1 MTSEET
7 YGLTLSALRALP
19 VEELP
24 AACARVRRFA
34 LSQTREK
41 AGHLAASL
49 GVAELTVA
57 LHYVLNTP
65 EDVLLWDVGHQAYVH
80 KIITD
85 RGSTFATQR
94 KPGGLSGFPKREES
108 PFDAFGVGHSS
119 TALSAALG
127 FWRADAATG
136 RRRQRVAV
144 VGDGALTGGM
154 AFEALNDGGGVGADV
169 LLILNDN
176 GLSIEPTVGALARGG
191 SSAYRGFF
199 ESLGWTY
206 LDAGLRAENTRMNS
220 DIPVDGNDCPAVVA
234 ALRAALSQPG
244 PRVLHVRTHRP
255 DPAEWGAPEKPAPED
270 AFQSLFADALVAA
283 ADADERIVA
292 LTAAM
297 APGAGLDRF
306 RSVYP
311 ARFFDVG
318 IAEQHAV
325 TTAAALAAAGRKPV
339 VSLYS
344 TFFQRAV
351 DQWIH
356 DVALQNLPVVLCL
369 DRSGWVGEDGPT
381 HHGVFDVAL
390 LRSIPNTTVYAPRDG
405 ASLARMLQRALALN
419 APTVLRYPR
428 GLAPHDDG
436 LVESE
441 EGALLLQ
448 KAGTGS
454 LKSAGL
460 QVNSTNAASAQRKTP
475 KAFAQNADAS
485 DAAIPCGIVPN
496 SASPDVVAAA
506 TARENILHWA
516 AGTTATSVAQHHPH
530 EAVWYVGRILPLP
543 AAALRAAADENPTAE
558 WHVWE
563 DAQSVGGLCEG
574 IAAWAAQHCPGL
586 RVVPHG
592 YGPAF
597 LAHGSGPAPL
607 FGDFNDG
614 LTAR

>member
-1 MTSEET
+1 M
-7 YGLTLSALRALP
+7 TLSALRALP

-49 GVAELTVA
+49 GAAELTVA

-65 EDVLLWDVGHQAYVH
+65 EDVLLWDVGHQAYLH

-85 RGSTFATQR
+85 RAGTFATQR

-108 PFDAFGVGHSS
+108 PFDAFGAGHSS

-154 AFEALNDGGGVGADV
+154 SFEALNDGGGAGADV

-191 SSAYRGFF
+191 ALAYRRFF

-206 LDAGLRAENTRMNS
+206 WDARLAETSSFPNS
-220 DIPVDGNDCPAVVA
+220 GIPVDGNDCPAVVA

-255 DPAEWGAPEKPAPED
+255 DPAEWGAPEKPAPAA
-270 AFQSLFADALVAA
+270 AFQSLFADALLAAAA
-283 ADADERIVA
+283 ADDRVVA

-306 RSVYP
+306 RAVHP
-311 ARFFDVG
+311 DRTVDVG

-369 DRSGWVGEDGPT
+369 DRAGWVGEDGPT

-390 LRSIPNTTVYAPRDG
+390 LRSIPNTTVYAPRNG
-405 ASLARMLQRALALN
+405 ATLARMLHRALDSGT
-419 APTVLRYPR
+419 PTVLRYPR
-428 GLAPHDDG
+428 GLAPQDDG

-441 EGALLLQ
+441 EGALLV
-448 KAGTGS
+448 
-454 LKSAGL
+454 
-460 QVNSTNAASAQRKTP
+460 QVATAAALREAAPQAAT
-475 KAFAQNADAS
+475 QNA
-485 DAAIPCGIVPN
+485 
-496 SASPDVVAAA
+496 
-506 TARENILHWA
+506 TAPKSILHWA
-516 AGTTATSVAQHHPH
+516 AGTTASAVAQHCPH
-530 EAVWYVGRILPLP
+530 DAVWYVGRIQPLP
-543 AAALRAAADENPTAE
+543 AGALRAAAHENPGAE

-563 DAQSVGGLCEG
+563 DAQAVGGLCEG
-574 IAAWAAQHCPGL
+574 IAAWAARNFPGL
-586 RVVPHG
+586 RVIPHG

-597 LAHGSGPAPL
+597 LPHGSGPAPL
-607 FGDFNDG
+607 FGDLHDG
-614 LTAR
+614 PIAPEGDR

>member
-1 MTSEET
+1 M
-7 YGLTLSALRALP
+7 TLSALRALP

-49 GVAELTVA
+49 GAAELTVA

-65 EDVLLWDVGHQAYVH
+65 EDVLLWDVGHQAYLH

-85 RGSTFATQR
+85 RAGTFATQR

-108 PFDAFGVGHSS
+108 PFDAFGAGHSS

-154 AFEALNDGGGVGADV
+154 SFEALNDGGGAGADV

-191 SSAYRGFF
+191 ALAYRRFF

-206 LDAGLRAENTRMNS
+206 WDARLAETSSFPNS
-220 DIPVDGNDCPAVVA
+220 GIPVDGNDCPAVVA

-255 DPAEWGAPEKPAPED
+255 DPAEWGAPEKPAPAA
-270 AFQSLFADALVAA
+270 AFQSLFADALLAAAA
-283 ADADERIVA
+283 ADNRVVA

-306 RSVYP
+306 RAVHP
-311 ARFFDVG
+311 DRTVDVG

-369 DRSGWVGEDGPT
+369 DRAGWVGEDGPT

-390 LRSIPNTTVYAPRDG
+390 LRSIPNTTVYAPRNG
-405 ASLARMLQRALALN
+405 ATLARMLHRALDSGT
-419 APTVLRYPR
+419 PTVLRYPR
-428 GLAPHDDG
+428 GLAPQDDG

-441 EGALLLQ
+441 EGALLV
-448 KAGTGS
+448 
-454 LKSAGL
+454 
-460 QVNSTNAASAQRKTP
+460 QVAT
-475 KAFAQNADAS
+475 
-485 DAAIPCGIVPN
+485 
-496 SASPDVVAAA
+496 AAA
-506 TARENILHWA
+506 LREAAPQAATQNVTAPKSILHWA
-516 AGTTATSVAQHHPH
+516 AGTTASAVAQHCPH
-530 EAVWYVGRILPLP
+530 DAVWYVGRIQPLP
-543 AAALRAAADENPTAE
+543 AGALRAAAHENPGAE

-563 DAQSVGGLCEG
+563 DAQAVGGLCEG
-574 IAAWAAQHCPGL
+574 IAAWAARHFPGL
-586 RVVPHG
+586 RVIPHG

-597 LAHGSGPAPL
+597 LPHGSGPAPL
-607 FGDFNDG
+607 FGDLHDG
-614 LTAR
+614 PIASEGV

>member
-1 MTSEET
+1 VTSEET
-7 YGLTLSALRALP
+7 YGLSLSALRALP

-24 AACARVRRFA
+24 AACARVRRFV

-49 GVAELTVA
+49 GAAELTVA

-65 EDVLLWDVGHQAYVH
+65 EDVLLWDVGHQAYLH

-85 RGSTFATQR
+85 RAGTFATQR
-94 KPGGLSGFPKREES
+94 TPGGLSGFPKREES

-119 TALSAALG
+119 TALSAAVG

-154 AFEALNDGGGVGADV
+154 SFEALNDGGGAGADV

-191 SSAYRGFF
+191 ASAYRRFF

-206 LDAGLRAENTRMNS
+206 WDARLAETSSFPNS
-220 DIPVDGNDCPAVVA
+220 GIPVDGNDCPAVVA

-255 DPAEWGAPEKPAPED
+255 DPAEWGAPEKPAPAA
-270 AFQSLFADALVAA
+270 AFQSLFADALLAAAA
-283 ADADERIVA
+283 ADNRVVA

-306 RSVYP
+306 RAVHP
-311 ARFFDVG
+311 DRTVDVG

-369 DRSGWVGEDGPT
+369 DRAGWVGEDGPT

-390 LRSIPNTTVYAPRDG
+390 LRSIPNTTVYAPRNG
-405 ASLARMLQRALALN
+405 ATLARMLHRALDSGT
-419 APTVLRYPR
+419 PTVLRYPR
-428 GLAPHDDG
+428 GLAPQDDG

-441 EGALLLQ
+441 EGALLV
-448 KAGTGS
+448 
-454 LKSAGL
+454 
-460 QVNSTNAASAQRKTP
+460 QVAT
-475 KAFAQNADAS
+475 
-485 DAAIPCGIVPN
+485 
-496 SASPDVVAAA
+496 AAA
-506 TARENILHWA
+506 LREAAPQAATQNVTAPKSILHWA
-516 AGTTATSVAQHHPH
+516 AGTTASAVAQHCPH
-530 EAVWYVGRILPLP
+530 DAVWYVGRIQPLP
-543 AAALRAAADENPTAE
+543 AGALRAAAHENPGAE

-563 DAQSVGGLCEG
+563 DAQAVGGLCEG
-574 IAAWAAQHCPGL
+574 IAAWAARHFPGL

-597 LAHGSGPAPL
+597 LPHGSGPAPL
-607 FGDFNDG
+607 FGDLNDG
-614 LTAR
+614 PIASEGV

>member
-1 MTSEET
+1 M
-7 YGLTLSALRALP
+7 TLSALRALP

-49 GVAELTVA
+49 GAAELTVA

-65 EDVLLWDVGHQAYVH
+65 EDVLLWDVGHQAYLH

-85 RGSTFATQR
+85 RAGTFATQR

-108 PFDAFGVGHSS
+108 PFDAFGAGHSS

-154 AFEALNDGGGVGADV
+154 SFEALNDGGGAGADV

-191 SSAYRGFF
+191 ALAYRRFF

-206 LDAGLRAENTRMNS
+206 WDARLAETSSFPNS
-220 DIPVDGNDCPAVVA
+220 GIPVDGNDCPAVVA

-255 DPAEWGAPEKPAPED
+255 DPAEWGAPEKPAPAA
-270 AFQSLFADALVAA
+270 AFQSLFADALLAAAA
-283 ADADERIVA
+283 ADNRVVA

-306 RSVYP
+306 RAVHP
-311 ARFFDVG
+311 DRTVDVG

-369 DRSGWVGEDGPT
+369 DRAGWVGEDGPT

-390 LRSIPNTTVYAPRDG
+390 LRSIPNTTVYAPRNG
-405 ASLARMLQRALALN
+405 ATLARMLHRALDSGT
-419 APTVLRYPR
+419 PTVLRYPR
-428 GLAPHDDG
+428 GLAPQDDG

-441 EGALLLQ
+441 EGALLV
-448 KAGTGS
+448 
-454 LKSAGL
+454 
-460 QVNSTNAASAQRKTP
+460 QVAT
-475 KAFAQNADAS
+475 
-485 DAAIPCGIVPN
+485 
-496 SASPDVVAAA
+496 AAA
-506 TARENILHWA
+506 LREAAPQAATQNVTAPKSILHWA
-516 AGTTATSVAQHHPH
+516 AGTTASAVAQHCPH
-530 EAVWYVGRILPLP
+530 DAVWYVGRIQPLP
-543 AAALRAAADENPTAE
+543 AGALRAAAHENPGAE

-563 DAQSVGGLCEG
+563 DAQAVGGLCEG
-574 IAAWAAQHCPGL
+574 IAAWAARNFPGL
-586 RVVPHG
+586 RVIPHG

-597 LAHGSGPAPL
+597 LPHGSGPAPL
-607 FGDFNDG
+607 FGDLNDG
-614 LTAR
+614 PIASEGV

>member
-1 MTSEET
+1 M
-7 YGLTLSALRALP
+7 TLSALRALP

-49 GVAELTVA
+49 GAAELTVA

-65 EDVLLWDVGHQAYVH
+65 EDVLLWDVGHQAYLH

-85 RGSTFATQR
+85 RAGTFATQR

-108 PFDAFGVGHSS
+108 PFDAFGAGHSS

-154 AFEALNDGGGVGADV
+154 SFEALNDGGGAGADV

-191 SSAYRGFF
+191 ALAYRRFF

-206 LDAGLRAENTRMNS
+206 WDARLAETSSFPNS
-220 DIPVDGNDCPAVVA
+220 GIPVDGNDCPAVVA

-255 DPAEWGAPEKPAPED
+255 DPAEWGTPEKPAPAA
-270 AFQSLFADALVAA
+270 AFQSLFADALLAAAA
-283 ADADERIVA
+283 ADNRVVA

-306 RSVYP
+306 RAVHP
-311 ARFFDVG
+311 DRTVDVG

-369 DRSGWVGEDGPT
+369 DRAGWVGEDGPT

-390 LRSIPNTTVYAPRDG
+390 LRSIPNTTVYAPRNG
-405 ASLARMLQRALALN
+405 ATLARMLHRALDSGT
-419 APTVLRYPR
+419 PTVLRYPR
-428 GLAPHDDG
+428 GLAPQDDG

-441 EGALLLQ
+441 EGALLV
-448 KAGTGS
+448 
-454 LKSAGL
+454 
-460 QVNSTNAASAQRKTP
+460 QVATAAALREAAPQAAT
-475 KAFAQNADAS
+475 QNA
-485 DAAIPCGIVPN
+485 
-496 SASPDVVAAA
+496 
-506 TARENILHWA
+506 TAPKSILHWA
-516 AGTTATSVAQHHPH
+516 AGTTASAVAQHCPH
-530 EAVWYVGRILPLP
+530 DAVWYVGRIQPLP
-543 AAALRAAADENPTAE
+543 AGALRAAAQENPGAE

-563 DAQSVGGLCEG
+563 DAQAVGGLCEG
-574 IAAWAAQHCPGL
+574 IAAWAARNFPGL
-586 RVVPHG
+586 RVIPHG

-597 LAHGSGPAPL
+597 LPHGSGPAPL
-607 FGDFNDG
+607 FGDLHDG
-614 LTAR
+614 PIASEGVL

>member
-1 MTSEET
+1 M
-7 YGLTLSALRALP
+7 TLSALRALP

-49 GVAELTVA
+49 GAAELTVA

-65 EDVLLWDVGHQAYVH
+65 EDVLLWDVGHQAYLH

-85 RGSTFATQR
+85 RAGTFATQR

-108 PFDAFGVGHSS
+108 PFDAFGAGHSS

-154 AFEALNDGGGVGADV
+154 SFEALNDGGGTGADV

-191 SSAYRGFF
+191 ALAYRRFF

-206 LDAGLRAENTRMNS
+206 WDARLAETSSFPNS
-220 DIPVDGNDCPAVVA
+220 GIPVDGNDCPAVVA

-255 DPAEWGAPEKPAPED
+255 DPAEWGAPEKPAPAA
-270 AFQSLFADALVAA
+270 AFQSLFADALLAAAA
-283 ADADERIVA
+283 ADNRVVA

-306 RSVYP
+306 RAVHP
-311 ARFFDVG
+311 DRTVDVG

-369 DRSGWVGEDGPT
+369 DRAGWVGEDGPT

-390 LRSIPNTTVYAPRDG
+390 LRSIPNTTVYAPRNG
-405 ASLARMLQRALALN
+405 ATLARMLHRALDSGT
-419 APTVLRYPR
+419 PTVLRYPR
-428 GLAPHDDG
+428 GLAPQDDG

-441 EGALLLQ
+441 EGALLV
-448 KAGTGS
+448 
-454 LKSAGL
+454 
-460 QVNSTNAASAQRKTP
+460 QVAT
-475 KAFAQNADAS
+475 
-485 DAAIPCGIVPN
+485 
-496 SASPDVVAAA
+496 AAA
-506 TARENILHWA
+506 LREAAPQAATQNVTAPKSILHWA
-516 AGTTATSVAQHHPH
+516 AGTTASAVAQHCPH
-530 EAVWYVGRILPLP
+530 DAVWYVGRIQPLP
-543 AAALRAAADENPTAE
+543 AGALRAAAHENPGAE

-563 DAQSVGGLCEG
+563 DAQAVGGLCEG
-574 IAAWAAQHCPGL
+574 IAAWAARNFPGL
-586 RVVPHG
+586 RVIPHG

-597 LAHGSGPAPL
+597 LPHGSGPAPL
-607 FGDFNDG
+607 FGDLNDG
-614 LTAR
+614 PIASEGV

>member
-1 MTSEET
+1 M
-7 YGLTLSALRALP
+7 TLSALRALP

-49 GVAELTVA
+49 GAAELTVA

-65 EDVLLWDVGHQAYVH
+65 EDVLLWDVGHQAYLH

-85 RGSTFATQR
+85 RADTFVTQR

-154 AFEALNDGGGVGADV
+154 SFEALNDGGGAGADV

-191 SSAYRGFF
+191 ALAYRRFF

-206 LDAGLRAENTRMNS
+206 LDARLVETPSFPNS
-220 DIPVDGNDCPAVVA
+220 GIPVDGNDCPALVA

-255 DPAEWGAPEKPAPED
+255 DPAEWGSPEKPAPAA
-270 AFQSLFADALVAA
+270 AFQSHFADALLAAAA
-283 ADADERIVA
+283 ADDRVVA

-306 RSVYP
+306 RAVHP
-311 ARFFDVG
+311 DRTFDVG

-369 DRSGWVGEDGPT
+369 DRAGWVGEDGPT

-390 LRSIPNTTVYAPRDG
+390 LRSIPNTTVYAPRNG
-405 ASLARMLQRALALN
+405 ATLARMLHRALDSGT
-419 APTVLRYPR
+419 PTVLRYPR
-428 GLAPHDDG
+428 GLAPQDDG
-436 LVESE
+436 LVESA
-441 EGALLLQ
+441 EGALLFQ
-448 KAGTGS
+448 EAT
-454 LKSAGL
+454 
-460 QVNSTNAASAQRKTP
+460 AAALREAAPEAAT
-475 KAFAQNADAS
+475 QNA
-485 DAAIPCGIVPN
+485 
-496 SASPDVVAAA
+496 
-506 TARENILHWA
+506 TAPKSILHWA
-516 AGTTATSVAQHHPH
+516 AGTTASAVAQHCPH
-530 EAVWYVGRILPLP
+530 DAVWYVGRIQPLP
-543 AAALRAAADENPTAE
+543 EGALRAAAHANPGAE

-563 DAQSVGGLCEG
+563 DAQAVGGLCEG
-574 IAAWAAQHCPGL
+574 IAAWAARHFPGL

-597 LAHGSGPAPL
+597 LPHGSGPAPL
-607 FGDFNDG
+607 FGDLNDG
-614 LTAR
+614 PIASEGV

>member
-1 MTSEET
+1 M
-7 YGLTLSALRALP
+7 TLSALRALP

-24 AACARVRRFA
+24 AACARVRRFV

-49 GVAELTVA
+49 GAAELTVA

-65 EDVLLWDVGHQAYVH
+65 EDVLLWDVGHQAYLH

-85 RGSTFATQR
+85 RAGTFATQR

-154 AFEALNDGGGVGADV
+154 SFEALNDGGGAGADV

-176 GLSIEPTVGALARGG
+176 GMSIEPTVGALARGG
-191 SSAYRGFF
+191 SSAYRRFF

-206 LDAGLRAENTRMNS
+206 LHAGLGAENTQLNS
-220 DIPVDGNDCPAVVA
+220 EIPVDGNDCPAVVA

-255 DPAEWGAPEKPAPED
+255 DPAEWGSAEKPAPAA
-270 AFQSLFADALVAA
+270 AFQSLFADALLAAAA
-283 ADADERIVA
+283 ADDRVVA

-306 RSVYP
+306 RAVHP
-311 ARFFDVG
+311 DRTFDVG

-369 DRSGWVGEDGPT
+369 DRAGWVGEDGPT

-390 LRSIPNTTVYAPRDG
+390 LRSIPNTTVYAPRNG
-405 ASLARMLQRALALN
+405 ATLARMLRRALDSGT
-419 APTVLRYPR
+419 PTVLRYPR
-428 GLAPHDDG
+428 GLAPQDDG

-448 KAGTGS
+448 EAG
-454 LKSAGL
+454 AI
-460 QVNSTNAASAQRKTP
+460 SAQATVATQNVSAP
-475 KAFAQNADAS
+475 K
-485 DAAIPCGIVPN
+485 
-496 SASPDVVAAA
+496 
-506 TARENILHWA
+506 NILHWA
-516 AGTTATSVAQHHPH
+516 AGTTASAVAQHYPH
-530 EAVWYVGRILPLP
+530 DAVWYVGRIQPLP
-543 AAALRAAADENPTAE
+543 VAALRATAHENPGAE

-563 DAQSVGGLCEG
+563 DAQAVGGLCEG
-574 IAAWAAQHCPGL
+574 IAAWAALHFPGL

-597 LAHGSGPAPL
+597 LPHGSGPAPL
-607 FGDFNDG
+607 FGDLHDG
-614 LTAR
+614 RTASEGA

>member
-1 MTSEET
+1 M
-7 YGLTLSALRALP
+7 TLSALRALP

-49 GVAELTVA
+49 GAAELTVA

-65 EDVLLWDVGHQAYVH
+65 EDVLLWDVGHQAYLH

-85 RGSTFATQR
+85 RAGTFATQR
-94 KPGGLSGFPKREES
+94 KPGGLSGFPKRAES
-108 PFDAFGVGHSS
+108 PFDAFGAGHSS

-154 AFEALNDGGGVGADV
+154 SFEALNDGGGAGADV

-191 SSAYRGFF
+191 ALAYRRFF

-206 LDAGLRAENTRMNS
+206 WDARLAETSSFPNS
-220 DIPVDGNDCPAVVA
+220 GIPVDGNDCPAVVA

-255 DPAEWGAPEKPAPED
+255 DPAEWGAPEKPAPAA
-270 AFQSLFADALVAA
+270 AFQSLFADALLAAAA
-283 ADADERIVA
+283 ADNRVVA

-306 RSVYP
+306 RAVHP
-311 ARFFDVG
+311 DRTVDVG

-369 DRSGWVGEDGPT
+369 DRAGWVGEDGPT

-390 LRSIPNTTVYAPRDG
+390 LRSIPNTTVYAPRNG
-405 ASLARMLQRALALN
+405 ATLARMLHRALDSGT
-419 APTVLRYPR
+419 PTVLRYPR
-428 GLAPHDDG
+428 GLAPQDDG

-441 EGALLLQ
+441 EGALLV
-448 KAGTGS
+448 
-454 LKSAGL
+454 
-460 QVNSTNAASAQRKTP
+460 QVATAAALREAAPQAAT
-475 KAFAQNADAS
+475 QNA
-485 DAAIPCGIVPN
+485 
-496 SASPDVVAAA
+496 
-506 TARENILHWA
+506 TAPKSILHWA
-516 AGTTATSVAQHHPH
+516 AGTTASAVAQHCPH
-530 EAVWYVGRILPLP
+530 DAVWYVGRIQPLP
-543 AAALRAAADENPTAE
+543 AGALRAAAHENPGAE

-563 DAQSVGGLCEG
+563 DAQAVGGLCEG
-574 IAAWAAQHCPGL
+574 IAAWAARNFPGL
-586 RVVPHG
+586 RVIPHG

-597 LAHGSGPAPL
+597 LPHGSGPAPL
-607 FGDFNDG
+607 FGDLHDG
-614 LTAR
+614 PIASEGVL

>member
-1 MTSEET
+1 MT
-7 YGLTLSALRALP
+7 LRALRALP

-49 GVAELTVA
+49 GAAELTVA

-65 EDVLLWDVGHQAYVH
+65 EDVLLWDVGHQAYLH

-85 RGSTFATQR
+85 RAGTFATQR
-94 KPGGLSGFPKREES
+94 TPGGLSGFPKREES

-154 AFEALNDGGGVGADV
+154 SFEALNDGGGAGADV

-191 SSAYRGFF
+191 ASAYRRFF

-206 LDAGLRAENTRMNS
+206 WDARLAETSSFPNS
-220 DIPVDGNDCPAVVA
+220 GIPVDGNDCPSVVT

-255 DPAEWGAPEKPAPED
+255 DPAEWGSPEKPAPAA
-270 AFQSLFADALVAA
+270 AFQSLFADALLAAAA
-283 ADADERIVA
+283 ADDRVVA

-306 RSVYP
+306 RAVHP
-311 ARFFDVG
+311 DRTVDVG

-369 DRSGWVGEDGPT
+369 DRAGWVGEDGPT

-390 LRSIPNTTVYAPRDG
+390 LRSIPNTTVYAPRNG
-405 ASLARMLQRALALN
+405 ATLARMLHRALDSGT
-419 APTVLRYPR
+419 PTVLRYPR
-428 GLAPHDDG
+428 GFAPQDDG

-441 EGALLLQ
+441 EGALLV
-448 KAGTGS
+448 
-454 LKSAGL
+454 
-460 QVNSTNAASAQRKTP
+460 QVAT
-475 KAFAQNADAS
+475 
-485 DAAIPCGIVPN
+485 
-496 SASPDVVAAA
+496 AAA
-506 TARENILHWA
+506 LREAAPQAATQNVTAPKSILHWA
-516 AGTTATSVAQHHPH
+516 AGTTASAVAQHCPH
-530 EAVWYVGRILPLP
+530 DAVWYVGRIQPLP
-543 AAALRAAADENPTAE
+543 AGALRAAAHENPGAE

-563 DAQSVGGLCEG
+563 DAQAVGGLCEG
-574 IAAWAAQHCPGL
+574 IAAWAARNFPGL
-586 RVVPHG
+586 RVIPHG

-597 LAHGSGPAPL
+597 LPHGSGPAPL
-607 FGDFNDG
+607 FGDLNDG
-614 LTAR
+614 PIASEGV

>member
-24 AACARVRRFA
+24 AACARVRRFV

-49 GVAELTVA
+49 GAAELTVA

-65 EDVLLWDVGHQAYVH
+65 EDVLLWDVGHQAYLH

-85 RGSTFATQR
+85 RAGTFATQR
-94 KPGGLSGFPKREES
+94 TPGGLSGFPKREES

-154 AFEALNDGGGVGADV
+154 AFEALNDGGGAGADV

-191 SSAYRGFF
+191 ASAYRRFF

-206 LDAGLRAENTRMNS
+206 WDARLAETSSVPNS
-220 DIPVDGNDCPAVVA
+220 GIPVDGNDCPAVVA

-255 DPAEWGAPEKPAPED
+255 NPAEWGSPEKPAPAA
-270 AFQSLFADALVAA
+270 AFQSLFADALLAAAA
-283 ADADERIVA
+283 ADDRVVA

-306 RSVYP
+306 RAVHP
-311 ARFFDVG
+311 DRTFDVG

-369 DRSGWVGEDGPT
+369 DRAGWVGEDGPT

-390 LRSIPNTTVYAPRDG
+390 LRSIPNTTVYAPRNG
-405 ASLARMLQRALALN
+405 ASLARMLQRALDSDT
-419 APTVLRYPR
+419 PTVLRYPR
-428 GLAPHDDG
+428 GLAPQDDG

-441 EGALLLQ
+441 EGALLVQ
-448 KAGTGS
+448 EA
-454 LKSAGL
+454 
-460 QVNSTNAASAQRKTP
+460 AASAHG
-475 KAFAQNADAS
+475 ASQNF
-485 DAAIPCGIVPN
+485 
-496 SASPDVVAAA
+496 SASK
-506 TARENILHWA
+506 IIHWA
-516 AGTTATSVAQHHPH
+516 AGTTASAVAQHYPH
-530 EAVWYVGRILPLP
+530 DSVWYLGRIQPLP
-543 AAALRAAADENPTAE
+543 VAALRAAAHENPGAE

-563 DAQSVGGLCEG
+563 DAQAVGGVCEG
-574 IAAWAAQHCPGL
+574 IAAWAARHFPGL

-597 LAHGSGPAPL
+597 LPHGSGPAPL
-607 FGDFNDG
+607 FGDLNDG
-614 LTAR
+614 RIEPEGA

>member
-1 MTSEET
+1 M
-7 YGLTLSALRALP
+7 TLSALRALP

-49 GVAELTVA
+49 GAAELTVA

-65 EDVLLWDVGHQAYVH
+65 DDVLLWDVGHQAYLH

-85 RGSTFATQR
+85 RAGTFATQR

-108 PFDAFGVGHSS
+108 PFDAFGAGHSS

-154 AFEALNDGGGVGADV
+154 SFEALNDGGGAGADV

-191 SSAYRGFF
+191 ALAYRRFF

-206 LDAGLRAENTRMNS
+206 WDARLAETSSFPNS
-220 DIPVDGNDCPAVVA
+220 GIPVDGNDCPAVVA

-255 DPAEWGAPEKPAPED
+255 DPAEWGAPEKPAPAA
-270 AFQSLFADALVAA
+270 AFQSLFADALLAAAA
-283 ADADERIVA
+283 ADNRVVA

-306 RSVYP
+306 RAVHP
-311 ARFFDVG
+311 DRTVDVG

-369 DRSGWVGEDGPT
+369 DRAGWVGEDGPT

-390 LRSIPNTTVYAPRDG
+390 LRSIPNTTVYAPRNG
-405 ASLARMLQRALALN
+405 ATLARMLHRALDSGT
-419 APTVLRYPR
+419 PTVLRYPR
-428 GLAPHDDG
+428 GLAPQDDG

-441 EGALLLQ
+441 EGALLV
-448 KAGTGS
+448 
-454 LKSAGL
+454 
-460 QVNSTNAASAQRKTP
+460 QVAT
-475 KAFAQNADAS
+475 
-485 DAAIPCGIVPN
+485 
-496 SASPDVVAAA
+496 AAA
-506 TARENILHWA
+506 LREAAPQAATQNVTAPKSILHWA
-516 AGTTATSVAQHHPH
+516 AGTTASAVAQHCPH
-530 EAVWYVGRILPLP
+530 DAVWYVGRIQPLP
-543 AAALRAAADENPTAE
+543 AGALRAAAHENPGAE

-563 DAQSVGGLCEG
+563 DAQAVGGLCEG
-574 IAAWAAQHCPGL
+574 IAAWAARNFPGL
-586 RVVPHG
+586 RVIPHG

-597 LAHGSGPAPL
+597 LPHGSGPAPL
-607 FGDFNDG
+607 FGDLHDG
-614 LTAR
+614 PIASEGV

>member
-1 MTSEET
+1 M
-7 YGLTLSALRALP
+7 TLSALRALP

-49 GVAELTVA
+49 GAAELTVA

-65 EDVLLWDVGHQAYVH
+65 EDVLLWDVGHQAYLH

-85 RGSTFATQR
+85 RAGTFATQR

-108 PFDAFGVGHSS
+108 PFDAFGAGHSS

-154 AFEALNDGGGVGADV
+154 SFEALNDGGGAGADV

-191 SSAYRGFF
+191 ALAYRRFF

-206 LDAGLRAENTRMNS
+206 WDARLAETSSFPNS
-220 DIPVDGNDCPAVVA
+220 GIPVDGNDCPAVVA

-255 DPAEWGAPEKPAPED
+255 DPAEWGAPEKPAPAA
-270 AFQSLFADALVAA
+270 AFQSLFADALLAAAA
-283 ADADERIVA
+283 ADNRVVA

-306 RSVYP
+306 RAVHP
-311 ARFFDVG
+311 DRTVDVG

-369 DRSGWVGEDGPT
+369 DRAGWVGEDGPT

-390 LRSIPNTTVYAPRDG
+390 LRSIPNTTVYAPRNG
-405 ASLARMLQRALALN
+405 ATLARMLHRALDSGT
-419 APTVLRYPR
+419 PTVLRYPR
-428 GLAPHDDG
+428 GLAPQDDG

-441 EGALLLQ
+441 EGALLV
-448 KAGTGS
+448 
-454 LKSAGL
+454 
-460 QVNSTNAASAQRKTP
+460 QVAT
-475 KAFAQNADAS
+475 
-485 DAAIPCGIVPN
+485 
-496 SASPDVVAAA
+496 AAA
-506 TARENILHWA
+506 LREAAPQAATQNVTAPKSILHWA
-516 AGTTATSVAQHHPH
+516 AGTTASAVAQHCPH
-530 EAVWYVGRILPLP
+530 DAVWYVGRIQPLP
-543 AAALRAAADENPTAE
+543 AGALRAAAHENPGAE

-563 DAQSVGGLCEG
+563 DAQAVGGLCEG
-574 IAAWAAQHCPGL
+574 IAAWAARNFPGL

-597 LAHGSGPAPL
+597 LPHGSGPAPL
-607 FGDFNDG
+607 FGDLNDG
-614 LTAR
+614 PIASEGV

>member
-1 MTSEET
+1 M
-7 YGLTLSALRALP
+7 TLSALRALP

-65 EDVLLWDVGHQAYVH
+65 EDVLLWDVGHQAYLH

-85 RGSTFATQR
+85 RAGTFATQR

-108 PFDAFGVGHSS
+108 PFDAFGAGHSS

-154 AFEALNDGGGVGADV
+154 SFEALNDGGGAGADV

-191 SSAYRGFF
+191 ALAYRRFF

-206 LDAGLRAENTRMNS
+206 WDARLAETSSFPNS
-220 DIPVDGNDCPAVVA
+220 GIPVDGNDCPAVVA

-255 DPAEWGAPEKPAPED
+255 DPAEWGSPEKPAPAA
-270 AFQSLFADALVAA
+270 AFQSLFADALLAAAA
-283 ADADERIVA
+283 ADDRVVA

-306 RSVYP
+306 RAVHP
-311 ARFFDVG
+311 DRTVDVG

-369 DRSGWVGEDGPT
+369 DRAGWVGEDGPT

-390 LRSIPNTTVYAPRDG
+390 LRSIPNTTVYAPRNG
-405 ASLARMLQRALALN
+405 ATLARMLHRALDSGT
-419 APTVLRYPR
+419 PTVLRYPR
-428 GLAPHDDG
+428 GLAPQDDG

-441 EGALLLQ
+441 EGALLV
-448 KAGTGS
+448 
-454 LKSAGL
+454 
-460 QVNSTNAASAQRKTP
+460 QVAT
-475 KAFAQNADAS
+475 
-485 DAAIPCGIVPN
+485 
-496 SASPDVVAAA
+496 AAA
-506 TARENILHWA
+506 LREAAPQAATQNVTAPKSILHWA
-516 AGTTATSVAQHHPH
+516 AGTTASAVAQHCPH
-530 EAVWYVGRILPLP
+530 DAVWYVGRIQPLP
-543 AAALRAAADENPTAE
+543 AGALRAAAHENPGAE

-563 DAQSVGGLCEG
+563 DAQAVGGLCEG
-574 IAAWAAQHCPGL
+574 IAAWAARNFPGL

-597 LAHGSGPAPL
+597 LPHGSGPAPL
-607 FGDFNDG
+607 FGDLHDG
-614 LTAR
+614 PIASEGV

>member
-1 MTSEET
+1 M
-7 YGLTLSALRALP
+7 TLSALRALP

-49 GVAELTVA
+49 GAAELTVA

-65 EDVLLWDVGHQAYVH
+65 EDVLLWDVGHQAYLH

-85 RGSTFATQR
+85 RAGTFATQR

-108 PFDAFGVGHSS
+108 PFDAFGAGHSS

-154 AFEALNDGGGVGADV
+154 SFEALNDGGGAGADV

-191 SSAYRGFF
+191 ALAYRRFF

-206 LDAGLRAENTRMNS
+206 WDARLAETSSFPNS
-220 DIPVDGNDCPAVVA
+220 GIPVDGNDCPAVVA

-255 DPAEWGAPEKPAPED
+255 DPAEWGAPEKPAPAA
-270 AFQSLFADALVAA
+270 AFQSLFADALLAAAA
-283 ADADERIVA
+283 ADNRVVA

-306 RSVYP
+306 RAVHP
-311 ARFFDVG
+311 DRTVDVG

-369 DRSGWVGEDGPT
+369 DRAGWVGEDGPT

-390 LRSIPNTTVYAPRDG
+390 LRSIPNTTVYAPRNG
-405 ASLARMLQRALALN
+405 ATLARMLHRALDSGT
-419 APTVLRYPR
+419 PTVLRYPR
-428 GLAPHDDG
+428 GLAPQDDG

-441 EGALLLQ
+441 EGALLV
-448 KAGTGS
+448 
-454 LKSAGL
+454 
-460 QVNSTNAASAQRKTP
+460 QVAT
-475 KAFAQNADAS
+475 
-485 DAAIPCGIVPN
+485 
-496 SASPDVVAAA
+496 AAA
-506 TARENILHWA
+506 LREAAPQAATQNVTAPKSILHWA
-516 AGTTATSVAQHHPH
+516 AGTTASAVAQHCPH
-530 EAVWYVGRILPLP
+530 DAVWYVGRIQPLP
-543 AAALRAAADENPTAE
+543 AGALRAAAHENPGAE

-563 DAQSVGGLCEG
+563 DAQAVGGLCEG
-574 IAAWAAQHCPGL
+574 IAAWAARNFPGL
-586 RVVPHG
+586 RVIPHG

-597 LAHGSGPAPL
+597 LPHGSGPAPL
-607 FGDFNDG
+607 FGDLHDG
-614 LTAR
+614 PIASEGV

>member
-1 MTSEET
+1 M
-7 YGLTLSALRALP
+7 TLSALRALP

-65 EDVLLWDVGHQAYVH
+65 EDVLLWDVGHQAYLH

-85 RGSTFATQR
+85 RAGTFATQR

-108 PFDAFGVGHSS
+108 PFDAFGAGHSS

-154 AFEALNDGGGVGADV
+154 SFEALNDGGGAGADV

-191 SSAYRGFF
+191 ALAYRRFF

-206 LDAGLRAENTRMNS
+206 WDARLAETSSFPNS
-220 DIPVDGNDCPAVVA
+220 GIPVDGNDCPAVVA

-255 DPAEWGAPEKPAPED
+255 DPAEWGAPEKPAPAA
-270 AFQSLFADALVAA
+270 AFQSLFADALLAAAA
-283 ADADERIVA
+283 ADDRVVA

-306 RSVYP
+306 RAVHP
-311 ARFFDVG
+311 DRTVDVG

-369 DRSGWVGEDGPT
+369 DRAGWVGEDGPT

-390 LRSIPNTTVYAPRDG
+390 LRSIPNTTVYAPRNG
-405 ASLARMLQRALALN
+405 ATLARMLHRALDSGT
-419 APTVLRYPR
+419 PTVLRYPR
-428 GLAPHDDG
+428 GLAPQDDG

-441 EGALLLQ
+441 EGALLV
-448 KAGTGS
+448 
-454 LKSAGL
+454 
-460 QVNSTNAASAQRKTP
+460 QVATAAALREAAPQAAT
-475 KAFAQNADAS
+475 QNA
-485 DAAIPCGIVPN
+485 
-496 SASPDVVAAA
+496 
-506 TARENILHWA
+506 TAPKSILHWA
-516 AGTTATSVAQHHPH
+516 AGTTASAVAQHCPH
-530 EAVWYVGRILPLP
+530 DAVWYVGRIQPLP
-543 AAALRAAADENPTAE
+543 AGALRAAAHENPGAE

-563 DAQSVGGLCEG
+563 DAQAVGGLCEG
-574 IAAWAAQHCPGL
+574 IAAWAARNFPGL
-586 RVVPHG
+586 RVIPHG

-597 LAHGSGPAPL
+597 LPHGSGPAPL
-607 FGDFNDG
+607 FGDLHDG
-614 LTAR
+614 PIASEGVL

>member
-1 MTSEET
+1 M
-7 YGLTLSALRALP
+7 TLSALRALP

-49 GVAELTVA
+49 GAAELTVA

-65 EDVLLWDVGHQAYVH
+65 EDVLLWDVGHQAYLH

-85 RGSTFATQR
+85 RAGTFATQR

-108 PFDAFGVGHSS
+108 PFDAFGAGHSS

-154 AFEALNDGGGVGADV
+154 SFEALNDGGGAGADV

-191 SSAYRGFF
+191 ALAYRRFF

-206 LDAGLRAENTRMNS
+206 WDARLAETSSFPNS
-220 DIPVDGNDCPAVVA
+220 GIPVDGNDCPAVVA

-255 DPAEWGAPEKPAPED
+255 DPAEWGAPEKPAPAA
-270 AFQSLFADALVAA
+270 AFQSLFADALLAAA
-283 ADADERIVA
+283 ADDRVVA

-306 RSVYP
+306 RAVHP
-311 ARFFDVG
+311 DRTVDVG

-369 DRSGWVGEDGPT
+369 DRAGWVGEDGPT

-390 LRSIPNTTVYAPRDG
+390 LRSIPNTTVYAPRNG
-405 ASLARMLQRALALN
+405 ATLARMLHRALDSGT
-419 APTVLRYPR
+419 PTVLRYPR
-428 GLAPHDDG
+428 GLAPQDDG

-441 EGALLLQ
+441 EGALLV
-448 KAGTGS
+448 
-454 LKSAGL
+454 
-460 QVNSTNAASAQRKTP
+460 QVATAAALREAAPQAAT
-475 KAFAQNADAS
+475 QNA
-485 DAAIPCGIVPN
+485 
-496 SASPDVVAAA
+496 
-506 TARENILHWA
+506 TAPKSILHWA
-516 AGTTATSVAQHHPH
+516 AGTTASAVAQHCPH
-530 EAVWYVGRILPLP
+530 DAVWYVGRIQPLP
-543 AAALRAAADENPTAE
+543 AGALRAAAHENPGAE

-563 DAQSVGGLCEG
+563 DAQAVGGLCEG
-574 IAAWAAQHCPGL
+574 IAAWAARNFPGL
-586 RVVPHG
+586 RVIPHG

-597 LAHGSGPAPL
+597 LPHGSGPAPL
-607 FGDFNDG
+607 FGDLHDG
-614 LTAR
+614 PIASEGV

>member
-7 YGLTLSALRALP
+7 YGMTLSALRALP

-49 GVAELTVA
+49 GAAELTVA

-65 EDVLLWDVGHQAYVH
+65 EDVLLWDVGHQAYLH

-85 RGSTFATQR
+85 RAGTFATQR

-108 PFDAFGVGHSS
+108 PFDAFGAGHSS

-154 AFEALNDGGGVGADV
+154 SFEALNDGGGTGADV

-191 SSAYRGFF
+191 ALAYRRFF

-206 LDAGLRAENTRMNS
+206 WDARLAETSSFPNS
-220 DIPVDGNDCPAVVA
+220 GIPVDGNDCPAVVA

-255 DPAEWGAPEKPAPED
+255 DPAEWGAPEKPAPAA
-270 AFQSLFADALVAA
+270 AFQSLFADALLAAAA
-283 ADADERIVA
+283 ADNRVVA

-306 RSVYP
+306 RAVHP
-311 ARFFDVG
+311 DRTVDVG

-369 DRSGWVGEDGPT
+369 DRAGWVGEDGPT

-390 LRSIPNTTVYAPRDG
+390 LRSIPNTTVYAPRNG
-405 ASLARMLQRALALN
+405 ATLARMLHRALDSGT
-419 APTVLRYPR
+419 PTVLRYPR
-428 GLAPHDDG
+428 GFAPQDDG

-441 EGALLLQ
+441 EGALLV
-448 KAGTGS
+448 
-454 LKSAGL
+454 
-460 QVNSTNAASAQRKTP
+460 QVAT
-475 KAFAQNADAS
+475 
-485 DAAIPCGIVPN
+485 
-496 SASPDVVAAA
+496 AAA
-506 TARENILHWA
+506 LREAAPQAATQNVTAPKSILHWA
-516 AGTTATSVAQHHPH
+516 AGTTASAVAQHCPH
-530 EAVWYVGRILPLP
+530 DAVWYVGRIQPLP
-543 AAALRAAADENPTAE
+543 AGALRAAAHENPGAE

-563 DAQSVGGLCEG
+563 DAQAVGGLCEG
-574 IAAWAAQHCPGL
+574 IAAWAARNFPGL
-586 RVVPHG
+586 RVIPHG

-597 LAHGSGPAPL
+597 LPHGSGPAPL
-607 FGDFNDG
+607 FGDLNDG
-614 LTAR
+614 PIASEGV

>member
-24 AACARVRRFA
+24 AACARVRRFV

-49 GVAELTVA
+49 GAAELTVA

-65 EDVLLWDVGHQAYVH
+65 EDVLLWDVGHQAYLH

-85 RGSTFATQR
+85 RAGTFATQR
-94 KPGGLSGFPKREES
+94 TPGGLSGFPKREES

-154 AFEALNDGGGVGADV
+154 AFEALNDGGGAGADV

-191 SSAYRGFF
+191 ASAYRRFF

-206 LDAGLRAENTRMNS
+206 WDARLAETSSVPNS
-220 DIPVDGNDCPAVVA
+220 GIPVDGNDCPAVVA

-255 DPAEWGAPEKPAPED
+255 NPAEWGSPEKPAPAA
-270 AFQSLFADALVAA
+270 AFQSLFADALLAAAA
-283 ADADERIVA
+283 ADDRVVA

-306 RSVYP
+306 RAVHP
-311 ARFFDVG
+311 DRTFDVG

-369 DRSGWVGEDGPT
+369 DRAGWVGEDGPT

-390 LRSIPNTTVYAPRDG
+390 LRSIPNTTVYAPRNG
-405 ASLARMLQRALALN
+405 ASLARMLQRALDSDT
-419 APTVLRYPR
+419 PTVLRYPR
-428 GLAPHDDG
+428 GLAPQDDG

-441 EGALLLQ
+441 EGALLVQ
-448 KAGTGS
+448 EA
-454 LKSAGL
+454 
-460 QVNSTNAASAQRKTP
+460 AASAHG
-475 KAFAQNADAS
+475 ASQNF
-485 DAAIPCGIVPN
+485 
-496 SASPDVVAAA
+496 SASK
-506 TARENILHWA
+506 IIHWA
-516 AGTTATSVAQHHPH
+516 AGTTASAVAQHYPH
-530 EAVWYVGRILPLP
+530 DSVWYLGRIQPLP
-543 AAALRAAADENPTAE
+543 VAALRAAAHENPGAE

-563 DAQSVGGLCEG
+563 DAQAVGGLCEG
-574 IAAWAAQHCPGL
+574 IAAWAARHFPGL

-597 LAHGSGPAPL
+597 LPHGSGPAPL
-607 FGDFNDG
+607 FGDLNDG
-614 LTAR
+614 RIEPEGA

>member
-7 YGLTLSALRALP
+7 YEMTLSALRALP

-24 AACARVRRFA
+24 AACARVRRFV

-49 GVAELTVA
+49 GAAELTMA

-65 EDVLLWDVGHQAYVH
+65 EDVLLWDVGHQAYLH

-85 RGSTFATQR
+85 RAGTFATQR
-94 KPGGLSGFPKREES
+94 TPGGLSGFPKREES

-154 AFEALNDGGGVGADV
+154 SFEALNDGGGAGADV

-191 SSAYRGFF
+191 ASAYRRFF
-199 ESLGWTY
+199 GSLGWTY
-206 LDAGLRAENTRMNS
+206 LDAGLGTGQSLLNS
-220 DIPVDGNDCPAVVA
+220 GMPVDGNDCPAVVA

-255 DPAEWGAPEKPAPED
+255 DPAEWGSPEKPAPAA
-270 AFQSLFADALVAA
+270 AFQSLFADALLAAAA
-283 ADADERIVA
+283 ADDRVVA

-306 RSVYP
+306 RAVHP
-311 ARFFDVG
+311 DRTFDVG

-369 DRSGWVGEDGPT
+369 DRAGWVGEDGPT

-390 LRSIPNTTVYAPRDG
+390 LRSIPNTTVYAPRNG
-405 ASLARMLQRALALN
+405 ATLARMLHRALDSGT
-419 APTVLRYPR
+419 PTVLRYPR
-428 GLAPHDDG
+428 GLAPQDDG

-441 EGALLLQ
+441 EGALLVQ
-448 KAGTGS
+448 EA
-454 LKSAGL
+454 
-460 QVNSTNAASAQRKTP
+460 AASARAASTHGATP
-475 KAFAQNADAS
+475 QASAQNAAGPH
-485 DAAIPCGIVPN
+485 AATQN
-496 SASPDVVAAA
+496 ASASKS
-506 TARENILHWA
+506 ILHWA
-516 AGTTATSVAQHHPH
+516 AGTTASAVAQHYPH
-530 EAVWYVGRILPLP
+530 DAVWYVGRIQPLP
-543 AAALRAAADENPTAE
+543 VAALRAAAQENPGAE

-563 DAQSVGGLCEG
+563 DAQAVGGLCEG
-574 IAAWAAQHCPGL
+574 IAAWAARHFPGL

-597 LAHGSGPAPL
+597 LPHGSGPAPL
-607 FGDFNDG
+607 FGDLNDG
-614 LTAR
+614 DIAPKGA

>member
-1 MTSEET
+1 M
-7 YGLTLSALRALP
+7 TLSALRALP

-49 GVAELTVA
+49 GAAELTVA

-65 EDVLLWDVGHQAYVH
+65 EDVLLWDVGHQAYLH

-85 RGSTFATQR
+85 RAGTFATQR

-108 PFDAFGVGHSS
+108 PFDAFGAGHSS

-154 AFEALNDGGGVGADV
+154 SFEALNDGGGAGADV

-191 SSAYRGFF
+191 ALAYRRFF

-206 LDAGLRAENTRMNS
+206 WDARLAETSSFPNS
-220 DIPVDGNDCPAVVA
+220 GIPVDGNDCPAVVA

-255 DPAEWGAPEKPAPED
+255 DPAEWGAPEKPAPAA
-270 AFQSLFADALVAA
+270 AFQSLFADALLAAAA
-283 ADADERIVA
+283 ADNRVVA

-306 RSVYP
+306 RAVHP
-311 ARFFDVG
+311 DRTVDVG

-369 DRSGWVGEDGPT
+369 DRAGWVGEDGPT

-390 LRSIPNTTVYAPRDG
+390 LRSIPNTTVYAPRNG
-405 ASLARMLQRALALN
+405 ATLARMLHRALDSGT
-419 APTVLRYPR
+419 PTVLRYPR
-428 GLAPHDDG
+428 GLAPQDDG

-441 EGALLLQ
+441 EGALLV
-448 KAGTGS
+448 
-454 LKSAGL
+454 
-460 QVNSTNAASAQRKTP
+460 QVATAAALREAAPQAAT
-475 KAFAQNADAS
+475 QNA
-485 DAAIPCGIVPN
+485 
-496 SASPDVVAAA
+496 
-506 TARENILHWA
+506 TAPKSILHWA
-516 AGTTATSVAQHHPH
+516 AGTTASAVAQHCPH
-530 EAVWYVGRILPLP
+530 DAVWYVGRIQPLP
-543 AAALRAAADENPTAE
+543 AGALRAAAHENPGAE

-563 DAQSVGGLCEG
+563 DAQAVGGLCEG
-574 IAAWAAQHCPGL
+574 IAAWAARNFPGL

-597 LAHGSGPAPL
+597 LPHGSGPAPL
-607 FGDFNDG
+607 FGDLHDG
-614 LTAR
+614 PIASEGVL

>member
-7 YGLTLSALRALP
+7 YEMTLSALRALP

-65 EDVLLWDVGHQAYVH
+65 EDALLWDVGHQAYLH

-85 RGSTFATQR
+85 RAGTFATQR

-154 AFEALNDGGGVGADV
+154 SFEALNDGGGAGADV

-191 SSAYRGFF
+191 ASAYRRFF

-206 LDAGLRAENTRMNS
+206 LDAGLGTDPSLLNCG
-220 DIPVDGNDCPAVVA
+220 IPVDGNDCPAVVA

-255 DPAEWGAPEKPAPED
+255 DPAEWGSPEKPAPAA
-270 AFQSLFADALVAA
+270 AFQSLFADALLAAAA
-283 ADADERIVA
+283 ADDRVVA

-306 RSVYP
+306 RAVHP
-311 ARFFDVG
+311 DRTVDVG

-369 DRSGWVGEDGPT
+369 DRAGWVGEDGPT

-390 LRSIPNTTVYAPRDG
+390 LRSIPNTTVYAPRNG
-405 ASLARMLQRALALN
+405 ASLVRMLRRALN
-419 APTVLRYPR
+419 SGTPTVLRYPR
-428 GLAPHDDG
+428 GLAPQDDG

-448 KAGTGS
+448 KAGTAS
-454 LKSAGL
+454 L
-460 QVNSTNAASAQRKTP
+460 NAAGPQVTSTHEASANGATP
-475 KAFAQNADAS
+475 HAATQNASAPKS
-485 DAAIPCGIVPN
+485 IV
-496 SASPDVVAAA
+496 
-506 TARENILHWA
+506 HWA
-516 AGTTATSVAQHHPH
+516 AGTTASAVAQHYPH
-530 EAVWYVGRILPLP
+530 NAVWYVGRIQPLP
-543 AAALRAAADENPTAE
+543 VAALRAAAHKNPGAE

-563 DAQSVGGLCEG
+563 DAQAVGGLCEG
-574 IAAWAAQHCPGL
+574 IAAWAARHFPGL

-597 LAHGSGPAPL
+597 LPHGSGPAPL
-607 FGDFNDG
+607 FGDLHDVELASEG
-614 LTAR
+614 V

>member
-1 MTSEET
+1 M
-7 YGLTLSALRALP
+7 TLSALRALP

-24 AACARVRRFA
+24 AACARVRYFA

-49 GVAELTVA
+49 GAAELTVA

-65 EDVLLWDVGHQAYVH
+65 EDVLLWDVGHQAYLH

-85 RGSTFATQR
+85 RAGTFATQR

-127 FWRADAATG
+127 FWRADTATG

-154 AFEALNDGGGVGADV
+154 SFEALNDGGGAGADV
-169 LLILNDN
+169 LLVLNDN
-176 GLSIEPTVGALARGG
+176 GLSIDPTVGALARGG
-191 SSAYRGFF
+191 APAYRSFF
-199 ESLGWTY
+199 ESLGWAY
-206 LDAGLRAENTRMNS
+206 LGAESGTNHSLLNS
-220 DIPVDGNDCPAVVA
+220 AIPVDGNNCPAVVA

-244 PRVLHVRTHRP
+244 PRVLHVRTRRP
-255 DPAEWGAPEKPAPED
+255 DSAEWGAPEKPAPAA
-270 AFQSLFADALVAA
+270 AFQSLFADALLAAAA
-283 ADADERIVA
+283 ADERVVA

-306 RSVYP
+306 RAVYP
-311 ARFFDVG
+311 DRTFDVG

-369 DRSGWVGEDGPT
+369 DRAGWVGEDGPT

-390 LRSIPNTTVYAPRDG
+390 LRSIPNTTVYAPRNG
-405 ASLARMLQRALALN
+405 ATLARMLHRALDSGT
-419 APTVLRYPR
+419 PTVLRYPR
-428 GLAPHDDG
+428 GLAPQDDG

-441 EGALLLQ
+441 EGALLVQ
-448 KAGTGS
+448 EA
-454 LKSAGL
+454 
-460 QVNSTNAASAQRKTP
+460 AASVHEAPPHAAT
-475 KAFAQNADAS
+475 QNA
-485 DAAIPCGIVPN
+485 
-496 SASPDVVAAA
+496 
-506 TARENILHWA
+506 TAPKNILHWA
-516 AGTTATSVAQHHPH
+516 AGTTASAVAQHYPH
-530 EAVWYVGRILPLP
+530 NAVWYVGRIQPLP
-543 AAALRAAADENPTAE
+543 VAALRAAAHENLGAE

-563 DAQSVGGLCEG
+563 DAQAVGGLCEG
-574 IAAWAAQHCPGL
+574 IAAWAAQHFPGL

-597 LAHGSGPAPL
+597 LPHGSGSAPL
-607 FGDFNDG
+607 FGDRNDG
-614 LTAR
+614 TIAP

>member
-1 MTSEET
+1 M
-7 YGLTLSALRALP
+7 TLSALRALP

-49 GVAELTVA
+49 GAAELTVA

-65 EDVLLWDVGHQAYVH
+65 EDVLLWDVGHQAYLH

-85 RGSTFATQR
+85 RAGTFATQR

-108 PFDAFGVGHSS
+108 PFDAFGAGHSS

-154 AFEALNDGGGVGADV
+154 SFEALNDGGGTGADV

-191 SSAYRGFF
+191 ALAYRRFF

-206 LDAGLRAENTRMNS
+206 WDARLAETSSFPNS
-220 DIPVDGNDCPAVVA
+220 GIPVDGNDCPAVVA

-255 DPAEWGAPEKPAPED
+255 DPAEWGAPEKPAPAA
-270 AFQSLFADALVAA
+270 AFQSLFADALLAAAA
-283 ADADERIVA
+283 ADNRVVA

-306 RSVYP
+306 RAVHP
-311 ARFFDVG
+311 DRTVDVG

-369 DRSGWVGEDGPT
+369 DRAGWVGEDGPT

-390 LRSIPNTTVYAPRDG
+390 LRSIPNTTVYAPRNG
-405 ASLARMLQRALALN
+405 ATLARMLHRALDSGT
-419 APTVLRYPR
+419 PTVLRYPR
-428 GLAPHDDG
+428 GLAPQDDG

-441 EGALLLQ
+441 EGALLV
-448 KAGTGS
+448 
-454 LKSAGL
+454 
-460 QVNSTNAASAQRKTP
+460 QVAT
-475 KAFAQNADAS
+475 
-485 DAAIPCGIVPN
+485 
-496 SASPDVVAAA
+496 AAA
-506 TARENILHWA
+506 LREAAPQAATQNVTAPKSILHWA
-516 AGTTATSVAQHHPH
+516 AGTTASAVAQHCPH
-530 EAVWYVGRILPLP
+530 DAVWYVGRIQPLP
-543 AAALRAAADENPTAE
+543 AGALRAAAHENPGAE

-563 DAQSVGGLCEG
+563 DAQAVGGLCEG
-574 IAAWAAQHCPGL
+574 IAAWAARHFPGL

-597 LAHGSGPAPL
+597 LPHGSGPAPL
-607 FGDFNDG
+607 FGDLHDG
-614 LTAR
+614 PIASEGVL

>member
-24 AACARVRRFA
+24 AACARVRRFV

-49 GVAELTVA
+49 GAAELTVA

-65 EDVLLWDVGHQAYVH
+65 EDVLLWDVGHQAYLH

-85 RGSTFATQR
+85 RAGTFATQR

-136 RRRQRVAV
+136 RHRQRVAV

-154 AFEALNDGGGVGADV
+154 SFEALNDGGGAGADV

-176 GLSIEPTVGALARGG
+176 GLSIEPTVGSLARGG
-191 SSAYRGFF
+191 ASAYRLFF

-206 LDAGLRAENTRMNS
+206 WDARLAETSSVPNS
-220 DIPVDGNDCPAVVA
+220 GIPVDGNDCPAVVA

-255 DPAEWGAPEKPAPED
+255 DPAEWGSPEKPAPAA
-270 AFQSLFADALVAA
+270 AFQSLFADALLAAAA
-283 ADADERIVA
+283 ADDRVVA

-306 RSVYP
+306 RAVHP
-311 ARFFDVG
+311 DRTFDVG

-369 DRSGWVGEDGPT
+369 DRAGWVGEDGPT

-390 LRSIPNTTVYAPRDG
+390 LRSIPNTTVYAPRNG
-405 ASLARMLQRALALN
+405 ATLARMLQRALDSGT
-419 APTVLRYPR
+419 PTVLRYPR
-428 GLAPHDDG
+428 GLAPQDDG

-441 EGALLLQ
+441 EGTLLLQ
-448 KAGTGS
+448 EA
-454 LKSAGL
+454 
-460 QVNSTNAASAQRKTP
+460 AASAHG
-475 KAFAQNADAS
+475 ASQNF
-485 DAAIPCGIVPN
+485 
-496 SASPDVVAAA
+496 SASK
-506 TARENILHWA
+506 IIHWA
-516 AGTTATSVAQHHPH
+516 AGTTASAVAQQYPH
-530 EAVWYVGRILPLP
+530 NAVWYVGRIQPLP
-543 AAALRAAADENPTAE
+543 VAALRAAAHENPGAE

-563 DAQSVGGLCEG
+563 DAQAVGGLCEG
-574 IAAWAAQHCPGL
+574 IAAWASLNFPGL

-597 LAHGSGPAPL
+597 LPHGSGPAPL
-607 FGDFNDG
+607 FGDLNDG
-614 LTAR
+614 RVASEGV

>member
-1 MTSEET
+1 MT
-7 YGLTLSALRALP
+7 LRALRALP

-49 GVAELTVA
+49 GAAELTVA

-65 EDVLLWDVGHQAYVH
+65 EDVLLWDVGHQAYLH

-85 RGSTFATQR
+85 RAGTFATQR

-108 PFDAFGVGHSS
+108 PFDAFGAGHSS

-154 AFEALNDGGGVGADV
+154 SFEALNDGGGAGADV

-191 SSAYRGFF
+191 ALAYRRFF

-206 LDAGLRAENTRMNS
+206 WDARLAETSSFPNS
-220 DIPVDGNDCPAVVA
+220 GIPVDGNDCPAVVA

-255 DPAEWGAPEKPAPED
+255 DPAEWGAPEKPAPAA
-270 AFQSLFADALVAA
+270 AFQSLFADALLAAAA
-283 ADADERIVA
+283 ADNRVVA

-306 RSVYP
+306 RAVHP
-311 ARFFDVG
+311 DRTVDVG

-369 DRSGWVGEDGPT
+369 DRAGWVGEDGPT

-390 LRSIPNTTVYAPRDG
+390 LRSIPNTTVYAPRNG
-405 ASLARMLQRALALN
+405 ATLARMLHRALDSGT
-419 APTVLRYPR
+419 PTVLRYPR
-428 GLAPHDDG
+428 GFAPQDDG

-441 EGALLLQ
+441 EGALLV
-448 KAGTGS
+448 
-454 LKSAGL
+454 
-460 QVNSTNAASAQRKTP
+460 QVAT
-475 KAFAQNADAS
+475 
-485 DAAIPCGIVPN
+485 
-496 SASPDVVAAA
+496 AAA
-506 TARENILHWA
+506 LREAAPQAATQNVTAPKSILHWA
-516 AGTTATSVAQHHPH
+516 AGTTASAVAQHCPH
-530 EAVWYVGRILPLP
+530 DAVWYVGRIQPLP
-543 AAALRAAADENPTAE
+543 AGALRAAAHENPGAE

-563 DAQSVGGLCEG
+563 DAQAVGGLCEG
-574 IAAWAAQHCPGL
+574 IAAWAARNFPGL
-586 RVVPHG
+586 RVIPHG

-597 LAHGSGPAPL
+597 LPHGSGPAPL
-607 FGDFNDG
+607 FGDLNDG
-614 LTAR
+614 PIATEGV